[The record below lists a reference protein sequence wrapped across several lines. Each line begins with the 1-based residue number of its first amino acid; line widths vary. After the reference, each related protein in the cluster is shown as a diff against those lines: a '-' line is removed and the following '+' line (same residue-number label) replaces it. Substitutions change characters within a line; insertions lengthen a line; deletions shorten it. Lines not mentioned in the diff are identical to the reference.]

1 MNKGELVEAL
11 AKKANMSKTQAGEVL
26 DGLLDI
32 IVSSLKKGNEVNITG
47 FGKFSVQHRKSRK
60 GRNPQTGEE
69 LTIPARD
76 VPKFKAGKNL
86 KEAVK

>member
-11 AKKANMSKTQAGEVL
+11 SKKANMSKTQAGEVL
-26 DGLLDI
+26 DSLLDT
-32 IVSSLKKGNEVNITG
+32 IVSNLKKGKEVNITG
-47 FGKFSVQHRKSRK
+47 FGNFSVQHRNSRK

-76 VPKFKAGKNL
+76 VPKFKAVKNL

>member
-11 AKKANMSKTQAGEVL
+11 AKKANMSKTQSGEVL
-26 DGLLDI
+26 DNLLELI
-32 IVSSLKKGNEVNITG
+32 TKKLKKGKEVNITG

-69 LTIPARD
+69 ITIPARD
-76 VPKFKAGKNL
+76 VPKFKAGKSL
-86 KEAVK
+86 KESVK

>member
-11 AKKANMSKTQAGEVL
+11 AKKANMSKTQSGEVL
-26 DGLLDI
+26 DNLLELI
-32 IVSSLKKGNEVNITG
+32 TKKLKKGKEVNITG

-69 LTIPARD
+69 ITIPARD
-76 VPKFKAGKNL
+76 VPKFKAGKSL